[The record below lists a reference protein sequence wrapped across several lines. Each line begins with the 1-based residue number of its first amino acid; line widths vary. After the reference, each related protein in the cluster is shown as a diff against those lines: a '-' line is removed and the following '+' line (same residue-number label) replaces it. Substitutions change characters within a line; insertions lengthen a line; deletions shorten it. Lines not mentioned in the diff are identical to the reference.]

1 MAKKNKD
8 KINNNSSSNSSINWF
23 PGHMHKTLKELT
35 DKIKLVDVVLYVLD
49 SRAPKST
56 LNPQFETIISNKPV
70 VFIFNKCDF
79 VNVNELSKFTS
90 KFDAEKENIRY
101 TILDSTKP
109 NAYKQIITSINELMI
124 KKLIRNKEKGINIPL
139 RVMVIGVPNTGKS
152 TIINNFARKNKA
164 ETGNKAGV
172 TRNIQWVKVDGN
184 IELLDTPG
192 TLWPKFDD
200 KNVANHL
207 AYIGSI
213 KDEVLIL
220 TDLCYDFIDE
230 LKDKYA
236 SLFLQRYNVDTK
248 DKQTIEIYEE
258 ICQKRGYF
266 MKNKEYDYERCA
278 KAILDDFRKGRLGK
292 IILD

>member
-1 MAKKNKD
+1 
-8 KINNNSSSNSSINWF
+8 
-23 PGHMHKTLKELT
+23 
-35 DKIKLVDVVLYVLD
+35 
-49 SRAPKST
+49 
-56 LNPQFETIISNKPV
+56 
-70 VFIFNKCDF
+70 
-79 VNVNELSKFTS
+79 
-90 KFDAEKENIRY
+90 
-101 TILDSTKP
+101 
-109 NAYKQIITSINELMI
+109 
-124 KKLIRNKEKGINIPL
+124 
-139 RVMVIGVPNTGKS
+139 MVIGVPNTGKS

-258 ICQKRGYF
+258 ICEKRGYF